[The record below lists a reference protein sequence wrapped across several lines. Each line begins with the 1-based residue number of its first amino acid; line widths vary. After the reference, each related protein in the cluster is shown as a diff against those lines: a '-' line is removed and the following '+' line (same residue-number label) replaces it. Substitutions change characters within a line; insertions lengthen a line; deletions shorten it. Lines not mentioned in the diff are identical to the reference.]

1 MNCLFSF
8 WREGATQ
15 SHKFNAG
22 SGVAAC
28 RSSYVFAPLDDKRTI
43 FCANPNLLFR
53 VASTTSRSTILNPT
67 REHKQSVRLKI
78 LLLWSDQMA
87 LVRETDFF
95 TSSLIHHIGKSNLM
109 DAISFVLGIKANQ
122 LRGTQLKDL
131 IYRVYEGSESKEAH
145 VILYF
150 QVIAEDGGEQHF
162 VKTCPI

>member
-1 MNCLFSF
+1 
-8 WREGATQ
+8 
-15 SHKFNAG
+15 
-22 SGVAAC
+22 
-28 RSSYVFAPLDDKRTI
+28 
-43 FCANPNLLFR
+43 
-53 VASTTSRSTILNPT
+53 
-67 REHKQSVRLKI
+67 
-78 LLLWSDQMA
+78 MA

-150 QVIAEDGGEQHF
+150 QVIAEDVQARLF
-162 VKTCPI
+162 PLYLLL